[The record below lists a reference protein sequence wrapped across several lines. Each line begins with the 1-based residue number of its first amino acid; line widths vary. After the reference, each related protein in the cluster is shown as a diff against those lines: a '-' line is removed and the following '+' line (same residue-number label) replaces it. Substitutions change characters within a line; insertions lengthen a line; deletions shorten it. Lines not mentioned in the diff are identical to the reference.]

1 MLVGGRKPDPTLWLF
16 PGIFLEIGSM
26 FKMNFIEKSD
36 KIFADLCALANEE
49 LRSSGLNVE
58 PSVIV
63 NRIISPLKDLYLRNL
78 TALLESLLT
87 KDA

>member
-1 MLVGGRKPDPTLWLF
+1 MRGRKPNPTLWLF

-26 FKMNFIEKSD
+26 FKRDFVEKSD

-49 LRSSGLNVE
+49 LRSSRLNVE

-63 NRIISPLKDLYLRNL
+63 NKIISPLKDLYLRNL

>member
-1 MLVGGRKPDPTLWLF
+1 MLRRERKPNGTLWPPL
-16 PGIFLEIGSM
+16 GIFLDIGRMLSRD
-26 FKMNFIEKSD
+26 FVEKSD
-36 KIFADLCALANEE
+36 KIFADLCDLANDE

-63 NRIISPLKDLYLRNL
+63 NRIISPLKDLYIRNL
-78 TALLESLLT
+78 TALLESLLK